1 MNIRKF
7 AIAALVVLPTA
18 LSSWSQSA
26 PFENL
31 PDGRI
36 WHIFFGFIFPKQIGM
51 FHREQ
56 MHQYNQAGS
65 DVSAGYNAGVLI
77 VATVYAYPAPS
88 QQSADVLSREYAS
101 KRTEVLQH
109 GVSVHAQQGVA
120 LLSESPVTVS
130 QGGREYSGKRAYFAF
145 RDIFAPD
152 SPDATPVMEA
162 EAHTPQNLKSQLLVF
177 HDGTVFVEYR
187 FTYPRD
193 HADQAEQEVERFIH
207 AWSWRG

>member
-1 MNIRKF
+1 MNIRTLV
-7 AIAALVVLPTA
+7 ITALVVLPTV
-18 LSSWSQSA
+18 LPSSSRATS
-26 PFENL
+26 FENL

-36 WHIFFGFIFPKQIGM
+36 RHTFSGFVFPKQIGV

-77 VATVYAYPAPS
+77 AGTVYAYPAPS
-88 QQSADVLSREYAS
+88 EQTPQVLSREYAS
-101 KRTEVLQH
+101 KRAEVLH
-109 GVSVHAQQGVA
+109 SHQGVA
-120 LLSESPVTVS
+120 ILSESPVTIS
-130 QGGREYSGKRAYFAF
+130 QHGKKYSGKRANFAY
-145 RDIFAPD
+145 RDIF
-152 SPDATPVMEA
+152 
-162 EAHTPQNLKSQLLVF
+162 AHTPQNLKSQLLAF

-193 HADQAEQEVERFIH
+193 HAEQAEQEIEAFIR